1 METPYDVTIT
11 GEHDDRDEHNEI
23 VFDTHEDEA
32 AKSHAHHATPTMR
45 VSLKSLN
52 YKRGK

>member
-1 METPYDVTIT
+1 MKMETPYDVTIT

-32 AKSHAHHATPTMR
+32 AKSHAHHAR
-45 VSLKSLN
+45 VPKIFELQT
-52 YKRGK
+52 G